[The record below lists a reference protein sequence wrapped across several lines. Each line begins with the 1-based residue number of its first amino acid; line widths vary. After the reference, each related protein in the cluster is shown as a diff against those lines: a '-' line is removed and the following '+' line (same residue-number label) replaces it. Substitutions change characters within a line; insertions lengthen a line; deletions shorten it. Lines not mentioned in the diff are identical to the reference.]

1 MPRGDK
7 TGPAGQGPR
16 TGRGLGYCSG
26 SDTPGFIQPGFGR
39 GMGYGRGMGLGRGMG
54 FRRGRCGFYGRGFW
68 PQAVPMQ
75 VPNYPAPVPRITK
88 EQEKQIL
95 SQDLEY
101 LENQIQA
108 IKKRIEELDKPE

>member
-26 SDTPGFIQPGFGR
+26 FDAPGFMQPGFGR
-39 GMGYGRGMGLGRGMG
+39 GMGYGRGMGLGRGMV
-54 FRRGRCGFYGRGFW
+54 FRRGRGGFFGMGF
-68 PQAVPMQ
+68 VPPIVPTQ
-75 VPNYPAPVPRITK
+75 VPYYAPSVPQITK

-95 SQDLEY
+95 SQDLDF
-101 LENQIQA
+101 LENQIQV
-108 IKKRIEELDKPE
+108 IKKRIEEIDRPE